1 MAKGDKFYFD
11 NFVAGTKLSK
21 KAAEYRIMI
30 DSHEAVRPTG
40 LCRTYPNWVAQESA
54 RGGEFESMGGNAPD
68 HTCILPFTRLK
79 GGPMDYTPGLFQTKL
94 DYYNGEKISQ
104 RDCQAYLLFN
114 ADEDIYNQF
123 RKGRQMYSTGWGLL
137 GTGLALDAFAIGF
150 TASLCGFKQDPERPT
165 MGPMLAI
172 LLVSIPV
179 GAGGLAFTIT
189 GIPLVCVGQKKMK
202 NSFEAYNISLA
213 STPIQPELR
222 LQANNNGIGLVCS
235 F

>member
-1 MAKGDKFYFD
+1 M
-11 NFVAGTKLSK
+11 K
-21 KAAEYRIMI
+21 K
-30 DSHEAVRPTG
+30 
-40 LCRTYPNWVAQESA
+40 
-54 RGGEFESMGGNAPD
+54 
-68 HTCILPFTRLK
+68 IL
-79 GGPMDYTPGLFQTKL
+79 GLFMLMSLACNMLAEDVIYPSVTASSLSRKGNNY
-94 DYYNGEKISQ
+94 YYNGEKISQ

-114 ADEDIYNQF
+114 ADKDIYNQF

-202 NSFEAYNISLA
+202 NSFEAYNISLS
-213 STPIQPELR
+213 STHIQPELR

>member
-1 MAKGDKFYFD
+1 M
-11 NFVAGTKLSK
+11 K
-21 KAAEYRIMI
+21 KI
-30 DSHEAVRPTG
+30 
-40 LCRTYPNWVAQESA
+40 
-54 RGGEFESMGGNAPD
+54 F
-68 HTCILPFTRLK
+68 
-79 GGPMDYTPGLFQTKL
+79 GLFMLMLLACNVLAEDVIYPSVTASPLSRKGNKY
-94 DYYNGEKISQ
+94 YYNGEKISQ

-150 TASLCGFKQDPERPT
+150 TVGLCASFVQDPERPT
-165 MGPMLAI
+165 MGPMLGI
-172 LLVSIPV
+172 LLVSFPV
-179 GAGGLAFTIT
+179 AAGGLAFTIT

-202 NSFEAYNISLA
+202 NSFEAYNISLS

-222 LQANNNGIGLVCS
+222 LQANNNGIGLVCN

>member
-1 MAKGDKFYFD
+1 MKKIFGIFMLMLLTCNVLAEDMICP
-11 NFVAGTKLSK
+11 VVTASSLSR
-21 KAAEYRIMI
+21 E
-30 DSHEAVRPTG
+30 
-40 LCRTYPNWVAQESA
+40 
-54 RGGEFESMGGNAPD
+54 GN
-68 HTCILPFTRLK
+68 K
-79 GGPMDYTPGLFQTKL
+79 Y
-94 DYYNGEKISQ
+94 YYNGEKISQ

-150 TASLCGFKQDPERPT
+150 TASLCGFKQDPEHPT
-165 MGPMLAI
+165 MGSILAVM
-172 LLVSIPV
+172 LVSIPV

-202 NSFEAYNISLA
+202 NSFDAYNVSLL
-213 STPIQPELR
+213 STHIQPELR

>member
-1 MAKGDKFYFD
+1 M
-11 NFVAGTKLSK
+11 K
-21 KAAEYRIMI
+21 KI
-30 DSHEAVRPTG
+30 
-40 LCRTYPNWVAQESA
+40 
-54 RGGEFESMGGNAPD
+54 F
-68 HTCILPFTRLK
+68 
-79 GGPMDYTPGLFQTKL
+79 GLFMLMLLACNVLAEDVIYPSVTASPLSRKGNNY
-94 DYYNGEKISQ
+94 YYNGEKISQ

-165 MGPMLAI
+165 MGPMLGI
-172 LLVSIPV
+172 LLISFPV
-179 GAGGLAFTIT
+179 AAGGLAFTIT

-202 NSFEAYNISLA
+202 NSFDAYNISLPQA
-213 STPIQPELR
+213 RFQPELR
-222 LQANNNGIGLVCS
+222 LQTNNNGIGLVCA

>member
-1 MAKGDKFYFD
+1 M
-11 NFVAGTKLSK
+11 K
-21 KAAEYRIMI
+21 KI
-30 DSHEAVRPTG
+30 
-40 LCRTYPNWVAQESA
+40 
-54 RGGEFESMGGNAPD
+54 F
-68 HTCILPFTRLK
+68 
-79 GGPMDYTPGLFQTKL
+79 GLFMLMLLACNVLAEDMIYPSVTASPLSRKGNKY
-94 DYYNGEKISQ
+94 YYNGEKISQ

-123 RKGRQMYSTGWGLL
+123 RKGRQMYSTG
-137 GTGLALDAFAIGF
+137 LALDAVALGF
-150 TASLCGFKQDPERPT
+150 TLGMCLPFNQDPERPT
-165 MGPMLAI
+165 MGPMLGI

-179 GAGGLAFTIT
+179 AAGGLAFTIT

-202 NSFEAYNISLA
+202 NSFDAYNISLS